1 VASHA
6 QAVRG
11 GEEVLAPAANSDR
24 LSYLALGLVW
34 PALVAVVFFMVGWD
48 DPPPSLAL
56 LIYAGLRVWVV
67 QLAVTV
73 PMFAALWL
81 ACRLL
86 LPRLGAS
93 PPGVARMFF
102 WTSLIGSPLA
112 LKFLL
117 SI

>member
-24 LSYLALGLVW
+24 LSY
-34 PALVAVVFFMVGWD
+34 LVAVVFFMVGWD